1 MKKLYALLLLCF
13 PVLVQA
19 QYTVQ
24 TGLQPYQALTAPTQ
38 VAWPIG
44 WDDEEA
50 LIPIGF
56 TLSIAGNTYDSLVLS
71 SNGYIYTEDGS
82 YEFNPYYVDMIGAGD
97 ETSVGY
103 QLEGTAGNQIFKVEF
118 SNAGFFEDTTGTART
133 TFQFWLFE
141 NGCWEA
147 RLGPS
152 AIVDTFLIF
161 EEFPGPFIGYANY
174 PADSVLA
181 LTGPS
186 DAPIVTPIDSI
197 AFPSLD
203 NVPVDGR
210 VYTFCP
216 TGQTTSIIE
225 LAAVPADVY
234 PNPAQNTVTVR
245 LPRAPITYER
255 LIVLDIHGRAVF
267 QTELRQLETTMQLE
281 HLPRGVYWIQ
291 SSSNS
296 FPGGKIVLN

>member
-1 MKKLYALLLLCF
+1 MKKLYALLLLCL
-13 PVLVQA
+13 PTLVQA

-24 TGLQPYQALTAPTQ
+24 TGLQPYQTLTAPNQ

-44 WDDEEA
+44 WDDEES

-56 TLSIAGNTYDSLVLS
+56 TLSIAGNEYDSLVLN
-71 SNGYIYTEDGS
+71 SNGYIFTPDGN
-82 YEFNPYYVDMIGAGD
+82 YEFNPYYVDLIGAGD

-103 QLEGTAGNQIFKVEF
+103 QLEGDAGNQIFKVEV
-118 SNAGFFEDTTGTART
+118 SNAGFFEDTTGTTRT
-133 TFQFWLFE
+133 SFQFWLFE
-141 NGCWEA
+141 NGCWET

-186 DAPIVTPIDSI
+186 DSPITTPIDSI

-216 TGQTTSIIE
+216 EGQTTSINS
-225 LAAVPADVY
+225 LTAVPADVY
-234 PNPAQNTVTVR
+234 PNPAQNTVNVR
-245 LPRAPITYER
+245 LPRAPQANER

-267 QTELRQLETTMQLE
+267 QTELSQLETSMQLE
-281 HLPRGVYWIQ
+281 HLPRGIYWIQ